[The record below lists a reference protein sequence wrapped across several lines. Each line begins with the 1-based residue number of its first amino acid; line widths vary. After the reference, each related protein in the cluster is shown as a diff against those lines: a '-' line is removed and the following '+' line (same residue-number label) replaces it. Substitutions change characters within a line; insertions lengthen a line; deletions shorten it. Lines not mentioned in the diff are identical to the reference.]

1 MLKLIQKK
9 YAYYGAAITVG
20 MLSAV
25 TDAQAAPDLA
35 GKTNFTKISDNVG
48 ASISGLPGMVT
59 GLAYLIGILL
69 CVLGILKIKDHVEN
83 PANTPLKDGAIRLAC
98 GGALFAVPI
107 VTEAMFATI
116 DNGSGSTGAAVAKL
130 NKIQF
135 TVN

>member
-1 MLKLIQKK
+1 MLKIIQKK

-20 MLSAV
+20 MISGVEDASA
-25 TDAQAAPDLA
+25 TN
-35 GKTNFTKISDNVG
+35 NFTKISDNVG
-48 ASISGLPGMVT
+48 LSISGLPGMVT

-116 DNGSGSTGAAVAKL
+116 DNGSGSAGASVAEL

-135 TVN
+135 TVK